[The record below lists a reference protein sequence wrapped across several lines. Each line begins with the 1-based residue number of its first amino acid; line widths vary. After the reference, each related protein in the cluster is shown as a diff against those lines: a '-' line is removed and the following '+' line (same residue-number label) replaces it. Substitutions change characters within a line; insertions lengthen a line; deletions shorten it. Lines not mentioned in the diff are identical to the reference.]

1 MFLAPRVESSIWEM
15 PLIVMSWLMVNS
27 FGIKLVYPGSIGF
40 MKAALAEP
48 LQTGREK
55 WTLEKKAVRYKLE
68 TADDNHIDV
77 MFFDRRTSSNSSS
90 SSTENGETLVISC
103 EGNAGFYEIG
113 VLSTPMDAGYS
124 VLGWNH
130 PGFGGSTGKYN
141 KQEKIL
147 HKKIRPETITILITL

>member
-1 MFLAPRVESSIWEM
+1 MFLAPRVESAIWEM

-68 TADDNHIDV
+68 TADDNHIDA
-77 MFFDRRTSSNSSS
+77 MF
-90 SSTENGETLVISC
+90 
-103 EGNAGFYEIG
+103 
-113 VLSTPMDAGYS
+113 
-124 VLGWNH
+124 
-130 PGFGGSTGKYN
+130 
-141 KQEKIL
+141 
-147 HKKIRPETITILITL
+147 